1 MALLRLNENGRLAL
15 KNANGET
22 EIQRRS
28 LQNVLLLIDTSGS
41 MSGNKIEQA
50 KRGAIDFAQSVNLR
64 GCATALAIFGDK
76 AKMVVDPTTDTH
88 LFAHKIERLAVG
100 LAGGGTDLAL
110 ALQLANKFKE
120 INTVVVV
127 TDGQTPEAPALKAA
141 EVLKARGIDILCIG
155 TDDADRDFLATLA
168 TRTDLAVHVRSQD
181 LAQAIGKASDML
193 LLGDGR

>member
-15 KNANGET
+15 KSANGET

-28 LQNVLLLIDTSGS
+28 LQNVLLLVDTSGS

-64 GCATALAIFGDK
+64 GCATALAIFGDE
-76 AKMVVDPTTDTH
+76 AKMVVDPTIDTH
-88 LFAHKIERLAVG
+88 LFAQKIERLAVG

-120 INTVVVV
+120 LNAVEKMSI
-127 TDGQTPEAPALKAA
+127 DGQTPEAPAFRAA
-141 EVLKARGIDILCIG
+141 EVLKAQGIDILCIG
-155 TDDADRDFLATLA
+155 TDDAD
-168 TRTDLAVHVRSQD
+168 
-181 LAQAIGKASDML
+181 
-193 LLGDGR
+193 